1 VREMNVSWQNM
12 ALYAPLLILIGYA
25 AVTDLRVRRIPN
37 WLTLTVVLTGVV
49 QSFTPV
55 AVTSVKE
62 SLLGLSAGFA
72 VTFLLYM
79 MGGRGAGDVK
89 LTAGIGAWIGPWPV
103 IAVLMVA
110 ALVSL
115 AVALG
120 TSVARGKLRDLFR
133 GTGIMLTSLVH
144 ARQFG
149 VRRVIESGREGSTTF
164 AQPMPN
170 AVSMLLATV
179 AVVIWISAG
188 RGFRF

>member
-1 VREMNVSWQNM
+1 MNVSWQNL
-12 ALYAPLLILIGYA
+12 ALYAPLLILVGCA

-37 WLTLTVVLTGVV
+37 WLTFTVVLAGVV
-49 QSFTPV
+49 QSLTPA
-55 AVTSVKE
+55 AVTTIKV

-103 IAVLMVA
+103 IVVLMVA

-115 AVALG
+115 AIALA
-120 TSVARGKLRDLFR
+120 TSAARGRLRELFR
-133 GTGIMLTSLVH
+133 STGMMLLRLVH
-144 ARQFG
+144 ARQLAG
-149 VRRVIESGREGSTTF
+149 LGQAVEHNREGSSTRSSNLGK
-164 AQPMPN
+164 PIPN

-188 RGFRF
+188 RGM